1 MLKILSILTILF
13 IGINLYIT
21 NANKEI
27 TNSLFLTNIEAL
39 SFNES
44 DSGDGYTVCIVGDRT
59 IDSSVEPRTWC
70 GNCRSVRVV
79 QKGDEKCK
87 IG

>member
-39 SFNES
+39 SFNVS
-44 DSGDGYTVCIVGDRT
+44 DSGDFYTLCLVGDRT
-59 IDSSVEPRTWC
+59 IDCSVVPRSWC

-79 QKGDEKCK
+79 QKGDGKCK